1 MDKFYYYECCN
12 CEFEFES
19 NQEEHVCI
27 NCKDSGCLIL
37 TAVL

>member
-12 CEFEFES
+12 CELEFES
-19 NQEEHVCI
+19 NQEEHKCI
-27 NCKDSGCLIL
+27 SCKDGSCLIL